1 MLGIAWIVQVTSQ
14 SSLEATRGR
23 FLTRPLEGRFLRSLK
38 GVGSFLAMVSASHA
52 VSNLSRAKEKLSYP
66 PEDAVSVL
74 SICKEEEE
82 EAPCKMSH
90 RESAGLA
97 FRGRSNSHA
106 PRTSAMQ
113 TQTQTKSGVGTRAR
127 HMLSRRPASDAR
139 LGPAWRAPRVH
150 IGARRVVTG
159 LLWPSKAGGVGGWGG
174 SAARR
179 SQTLLSQRKE
189 NKTKQTPQQP
199 AGNKTRV
206 TAGVTLSF
214 PQLTDHQVWLATLWA
229 LVSLFPS
236 EGWPAFKDARE
247 GHTSA
252 QRNQPPRGGTAKAQ
266 PQLAPFLF
274 VTAKAMWRSE
284 RGSSVPVFGDGFP
297 WLPPSHARANRGT
310 SPAA

>member
-14 SSLEATRGR
+14 SSLEATRGL

-159 LLWPSKAGGVGGWGG
+159 LLWPSKAGGGGISGAALAD
-174 SAARR
+174 SAEPA
-179 SQTLLSQRKE
+179 QRKQ
-189 NKTKQTPQQP
+189 NKTNPTTTRREQNTRHRSRDVVLP
-199 AGNKTRV
+199 AT
-206 TAGVTLSF
+206 
-214 PQLTDHQVWLATLWA
+214 H
-229 LVSLFPS
+229 
-236 EGWPAFKDARE
+236 
-247 GHTSA
+247 
-252 QRNQPPRGGTAKAQ
+252 
-266 PQLAPFLF
+266 
-274 VTAKAMWRSE
+274 
-284 RGSSVPVFGDGFP
+284 
-297 WLPPSHARANRGT
+297 
-310 SPAA
+310 